1 MMKKKPRAM
10 KKRLM
15 MSCKPANLLTRYMI
29 RLVKRDKIFTTFF
42 WSHDILALKYNTVL
56 LPKLTPSLLCV
67 HSVY

>member
-1 MMKKKPRAM
+1 MMKKKPRAK
-10 KKRLM
+10 KKRLT
-15 MSCKPANLLTRYMI
+15 MSCKPANLNMI

-42 WSHDILALKYNTVL
+42 WSHDLLALKYNTVL